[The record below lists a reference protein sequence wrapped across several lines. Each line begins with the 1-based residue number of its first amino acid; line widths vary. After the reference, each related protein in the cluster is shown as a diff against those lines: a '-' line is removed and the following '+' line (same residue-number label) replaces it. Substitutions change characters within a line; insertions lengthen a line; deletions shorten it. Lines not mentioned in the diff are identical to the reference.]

1 MTKKCFEGLLLAT
14 AMLPLLSLYH
24 EAEGQATNF
33 TVAQSLT
40 HILRSLDPGLDQEE
54 GRSYSPEG
62 LWAPVLEQRALQPR
76 SEKVMKQKPSAAA
89 ANYVVSRPTVGG
101 RPGPAPSE
109 DVSETD
115 LYLLGAIEK
124 LAYRVDF
131 MEKRLRRTEEL
142 LYYVMSGD
150 NDRHDRDPC
159 PANFTRVGKGCYHFG
174 ERQFNWKSSASMCK
188 SLGAGLAE
196 LESIEENQDVVT
208 FLQSHK
214 EHTGRC
220 RLPPVAQGA
229 RRSVSPS
236 SSRTR
241 STQVGVTFLQS
252 HKEHTGKDFWT
263 GGLNPGLL
271 WIWANSARPVAS
283 NSTSGGGPGQP
294 AIHGTG
300 RCLQL
305 AYSPAL
311 RSYRYQGEDCAERAH
326 YLCEREDNRAGRAL
340 RRLEAALR
348 QQRSG

>member
-214 EHTGRC
+214 EHTG
-220 RLPPVAQGA
+220 
-229 RRSVSPS
+229 
-236 SSRTR
+236 
-241 STQVGVTFLQS
+241 
-252 HKEHTGKDFWT
+252 KDFWT